1 MPALLRLLRK
11 VALAWMLGALLPL
24 RADAQT
30 SDPPPFQPNILWIT
44 VEDMSPRLG
53 AYGDTLAR
61 TPNLDRFAGEGTR
74 YTNAFSVSGVCA
86 PSRSALISGMYP
98 TSIGTHHMRT
108 THEAPGLPGPY
119 LAVPP
124 PQVKAFTEY
133 LRAAG
138 YYTSNNVKTDYQFG
152 TPVTAWDESSD
163 AAHWRNRQPGQP
175 FFSVFNS
182 TRTHESK
189 VWPDSTE
196 ERTTPAAS
204 VTVPPYY
211 PDTDVVRED
220 IARHYDNI
228 ARMDTWVGEI
238 LAELEAS
245 GLADSTIVF
254 FYSDH
259 GDGLPR
265 AKRWVYD
272 SGLHVPLIIRWPEA
286 LRPEGYAPGVTE
298 NRLVSFI
305 DFGPTVL
312 SLADVP
318 VPDYMQG
325 KPFLGSQEAPPRDY
339 IYAARDR
346 HDEAY
351 DRMRAVRDQQYKYIR
366 NYMPETAYVQ
376 PIEYRDRMPTM
387 QELLRLDSLGQ
398 LEGPQALWFRETRP
412 EEELYDINADPWEV
426 NSLADDSAYTDVLEQ
441 MRGAL
446 DAWIDEVGDMGAT
459 PEDEMVEAMWPGGE
473 QPTTAPPVL
482 ITEEKDSTVHVEIT
496 SPTDGASVAYTT
508 DAGEDAHWM
517 LYTEPFE
524 IAPGTTLRAKAI
536 RYGYAESKEMKADF

>member
-1 MPALLRLLRK
+1 MYQTIRTSALLLL
-11 VALAWMLGALLPL
+11 AALLAFPAAAQTGEAEQPL
-24 RADAQT
+24 R
-30 SDPPPFQPNILWIT
+30 PNILWIT
-44 VEDMSPRLG
+44 TEDMSPRLG
-53 AYGDTLAR
+53 AYGDALAR
-61 TPNLDRFAGEGTR
+61 TPNLDRLAEEGTR

-86 PSRSALISGMYP
+86 PSRSALITGMYP
-98 TSIGTHHMRT
+98 VSIGTHQMRT
-108 THEAPGLPGPY
+108 THEAPNLPGPY

-124 PQVKAFTEY
+124 SEVKAFTEY

-138 YYTSNNVKTDYQFG
+138 YYTSNNAKTDYQFG
-152 TPVTAWDESSD
+152 LPVTAWDESSNQ
-163 AAHWRNRQPGQP
+163 AHWRDREPGQP
-175 FFSVFNS
+175 FFAVFNS

-196 ERTTPAAS
+196 ERTTPREA

-220 IARHYDNI
+220 LARHYDNI

-238 LAELEAS
+238 LAELEAD

-272 SGLHVPLIIRWPEA
+272 SGLHVPLLVHWPEA
-286 LRPEGYAPGVTE
+286 LRPEEHAPGSTE
-298 NRLVSFI
+298 SGLVSFV

-312 SLADVP
+312 SLADVR
-318 VPDYMQG
+318 VPEHMQG
-325 KPFLGSQEAPPRDY
+325 KPFLGGQEAPPRDY

-351 DRMRAVRDQQYKYIR
+351 DRMRAARDDRFKYIR

-387 QELLRLDSLGQ
+387 RELLRLNEAGE
-398 LEGPQALWFRETRP
+398 LEGPQKLWFRQTRP
-412 EEELYDINADPWEV
+412 DEELYDTDADPHEV
-426 NSLADDSAYTDVLEQ
+426 RNLADSAAYADVLER

-446 DAWIDEVGDMGAT
+446 DAWLDRVGDLGAT
-459 PEDEMVEAMWPGGE
+459 PEAEMVEAMWPGGE
-473 QPTTAPPVL
+473 QPLTEPPVIVAEEEGEAVRIEITAP
-482 ITEEKDSTVHVEIT
+482 TE
-496 SPTDGASVAYTT
+496 GASVAYTT
-508 DAGEDAHWM
+508 ETGEDVHWK
-517 LYTEPFE
+517 LYSGPFTVP
-524 IAPGTTLRAKAI
+524 PGTPVRAKAI
-536 RYGYAESKEMKADF
+536 RYGYEESKEMEADV

>member
-1 MPALLRLLRK
+1 MPSPAS
-11 VALAWMLGALLPL
+11 AQE
-24 RADAQT
+24 ADAAQGRM
-30 SDPPPFQPNILWIT
+30 PFRPNILWIT

-61 TPNLDRFAGEGTR
+61 TPHIDRFAEEGTR

-86 PSRSALISGMYP
+86 PSRSALITGMYP
-98 TSIGTHHMRT
+98 ISIGTHQMRT
-108 THEAPGLPGPY
+108 THEAPNLPGPY

-124 PQVKAFTEY
+124 PHVKAFTEY

-152 TPVTAWDESSD
+152 TPVTAWDESSRE
-163 AAHWRNRQPGQP
+163 AHWRDRAPGQP
-175 FFSVFNS
+175 FFAVFNS

-196 ERTTPAAS
+196 ARTTPRAS

-238 LAELEAS
+238 LAELEAD

-272 SGLHVPLIIRWPEA
+272 SGLHVPLLIRWPDA
-286 LRPEGYAPGVTE
+286 LRPEGHEPGSVE
-298 NRLVSFI
+298 DRLVSFV

-312 SLADVP
+312 SLADVQ

-325 KPFLGSQEAPPRDY
+325 KPFLGGQEAPPRDY
-339 IYAARDR
+339 VYAARDR

-351 DRMRAVRDQQYKYIR
+351 DRVRAARDKRFKYIR
-366 NYMPETAYVQ
+366 NYMPDSAYVQ

-387 QELLRLDSLGQ
+387 RELLRLSEEGR
-398 LEGPQALWFRETRP
+398 LEGPQQLWFRETRP
-412 EEELYDINADPWEV
+412 DEELYDTHVDPWEV
-426 NSLADDSAYTDVLEQ
+426 NDLADDPEYQDVLER
-441 MRGAL
+441 MRAAME
-446 DAWIDEVGDMGAT
+446 AWLERVGDLGAI
-459 PEDEMVEAMWPGGE
+459 PEAEMVEAMWPGGK
-473 QPTTAPPVL
+473 QPTTEPPVV
-482 ITEEKDSTVHVEIT
+482 IAEENEVGEAVRIKMT
-496 SPTDGASVAYTT
+496 SPTEGASIAYTT
-508 DAGEDAHWM
+508 EAGEDAHWK
-517 LYTEPFE
+517 LYAGPFE
-524 IAPGTTLRAKAI
+524 VAPGTEVRAKAI
-536 RYGYAESKEMKADF
+536 RYGYEESKEIKADV

>member
-1 MPALLRLLRK
+1 MRQLVPTSVLLLL
-11 VALAWMLGALLPL
+11 AALLPF
-24 RADAQT
+24 RAGAQAGEGER
-30 SDPPPFQPNILWIT
+30 PFRPNILWIT
-44 VEDMSPRLG
+44 TEDMSPRLG

-61 TPNLDRFAGEGTR
+61 TPNLDRFAEAGTR

-86 PSRSALISGMYP
+86 PSRSALITGVYP
-98 TSIGTHHMRT
+98 ISIGTHQMRT

-124 PQVKAFTEY
+124 PEVKAFTEY

-138 YYTSNNVKTDYQFG
+138 YYTSNNAKTDYQFG
-152 TPVTAWDESSD
+152 TPVTAWDESSNE
-163 AAHWRNRQPGQP
+163 AHWRNREPGQP

-196 ERTTPAAS
+196 ERTTPREA
-204 VTVPPYY
+204 VVVPPYY

-220 IARHYDNI
+220 LARHYDNI

-238 LAELEAS
+238 LAELEAD

-272 SGLHVPLIIRWPEA
+272 SGLHVPLMIRWPEA
-286 LRPEGYAPGVTE
+286 LRPERYAPGSTE
-298 NRLVSFI
+298 ERLVSFV

-312 SLADVP
+312 SIADVE
-318 VPDYMQG
+318 VPASMQG
-325 KPFLGSQEAPPRDY
+325 KPFLGGQEVGPRDY

-351 DRMRAVRDQQYKYIR
+351 DRMRAVRDDRFKYIR

-376 PIEYRDRMPTM
+376 PIAYRDRMPTM
-387 QELLRLDSLGQ
+387 QELLRLSEEGR
-398 LEGPQALWFRETRP
+398 LEGPQALWFRQTRP
-412 EEELYDINADPWEV
+412 EEELYDTHADPHEV
-426 NSLADDSAYTDVLEQ
+426 GNLADDPEYQDVLER

-446 DAWIDEVGDMGAT
+446 DAWLERVGDMGAT
-459 PEDEMVEAMWPGGE
+459 PEAEMVEAMWPGGE
-473 QPTTAPPVL
+473 QPTTEPPVIL
-482 ITEEKDSTVHVEIT
+482 AEREGEAVRVEIT
-496 SPTDGASVAYTT
+496 SPTEGASVAYTT
-508 DAGEDAHWM
+508 DAGEDARWK
-517 LYTEPFE
+517 LYDGPFE
-524 IAPGTTLRAKAI
+524 VAPGTAVRAKAI
-536 RYGYAESKEMKADF
+536 RYGYAESKEMVADV